1 MIGINNFK
9 CPNCSK
15 LNDISNA
22 TCWNCGSDFSK
33 TKLPMNKI
41 KIFAYITYVILLVV
55 FAHKLSVIAEQVGFI
70 AILLLPI
77 IIDTYKKLKNDS
89 IEYESNK
96 DIIKLGYKYI
106 DENCEIKD

>member
-1 MIGINNFK
+1 
-9 CPNCSK
+9 
-15 LNDISNA
+15 
-22 TCWNCGSDFSK
+22 
-33 TKLPMNKI
+33 MNKI